1 MLPLTLALLRI
12 LPPTLKLPFAVILL
26 PAMKLLEVDMSPVA
40 LKNPPTPGP
49 PEVIKILPPVSTLPV
64 ALILPPAVIL
74 FWAFTLPE
82 APTLP
87 VALI

>member
-26 PAMKLLEVDMSPVA
+26 PAMKLLAVDMSPTA

-49 PEVIKILPPVSTLPV
+49 LDVMVILPPVSMLPV
-64 ALILPPAVIL
+64 ALILPPAAKL
-74 FWAFTLPE
+74 Y
-82 APTLP
+82 
-87 VALI
+87 